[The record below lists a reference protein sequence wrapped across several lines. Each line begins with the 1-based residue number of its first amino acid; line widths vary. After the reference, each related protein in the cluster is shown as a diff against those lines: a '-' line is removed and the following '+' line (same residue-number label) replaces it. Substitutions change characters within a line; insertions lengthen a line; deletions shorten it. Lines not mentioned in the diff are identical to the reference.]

1 MPRRKQVNPKPLKR
15 QREEA
20 EELLRKV
27 NETSSPTTGEDE
39 EEVKKGKGEDL
50 QAAGKPDE
58 VDAQLPK
65 RQRIGTRSA
74 SKDGNKQQATKTKKA
89 TPKVDPEVTKSS
101 QNGRKAPKKTQGK
114 GRGKGRGRGQRQ
126 AKVASK
132 LPSPKANNHDENSLD
147 QFELAEEDSKSGKEV
162 EKEIVEKPKPKP
174 AVSEKPSSKRT
185 REPMKSSPEGKS
197 EVVAAAQTEPEE
209 QTDMTDLEVQARNEA
224 LEALLQITDSEL
236 NKMDRSPSSTQPP
249 FPPQVTPSPAQQPV
263 GQRLHPAESPAVVT
277 MPTGVLRAVHD
288 GRGDVQYHV
297 RSEAVEQQALKLL
310 YTKQPGVTE
319 SHMLYRASKMMG
331 KTDLVEAM
339 KQEELAK
346 QDKKQKKAG
355 RHVCPYCGRG
365 CAKPSVLKKHIRS
378 HTGERPYPC
387 VPCGFAFKTKSNL
400 YKHRKSH
407 AHALKAGLVT
417 NPDGS
422 KIEAM
427 DDIIDDGVD
436 TTDSEDDSDETAEAK
451 ISEGT
456 DHAQKL
462 LVSNMRIP
470 SSYAMPVHMSVSSAG
485 SNTDDPGLSEGL
497 ASKMR
502 VPYPSPQ
509 PSQSQPMYFVPGRE
523 GSQVQM
529 HPDKFVL
536 IQPAVSQVQSGL
548 PVNMPVHMRPAVQTL
563 AQTVRER
570 LAAKSQENLADKSRQ
585 EALRQRRMAIS
596 NLSPLPPLKTSN
608 FGNVM
613 SLSMPSLPDV
623 GQQST
628 PTSMVPRQQ
637 VVQTMSSPLTPG
649 SKSVSMSNVT
659 SKDSS
664 QQPQRSLDRESLHER
679 IMQLINQNEAIV
691 ESQSLENVKPRR
703 MSGSR
708 RSSIESP
715 KPTSMGYL
723 DLMKKSSPEVSQQL
737 NSQSIQGRR
746 GSLGNLSEMQTL
758 GAGIPPMTPVT
769 TISFSLSPS
778 PSMGLVAIATT
789 APASPLVNTSSFMA
803 TPPSN
808 GSSGGSSPVVQLPTR
823 AEVLS
828 FQMSKKGMEK
838 ETSEKWSGPQGKM
851 TEPQFTGPPVPI
863 NVNSVQT
870 SANFTSTAAAT
881 SSGICSQGGPEAG
894 SSMIRELLLSRGRI
908 QTEMMKSSTERDL
921 PKHPSYANPLELQ
934 TSVRMIQKEDR
945 VLHSPKKRKLYEEMQ
960 AKAQRQAMASLQ
972 QSGSQ
977 ATIDGPPLKI
987 FLEEGRVLSPNVREN
1002 SPHYATSATNMAARP
1017 SEGSSTPLETTSSQS
1032 SSNEA
1037 TQQVHSNYEP
1047 ATQKETKDQQVEKTV
1062 LYTKSDT
1069 FSQLPSEKLPPK
1081 KKLLYAGM
1089 HSPNPEARL
1098 AMGEGSSGLQATTSQ
1113 KVAAADVKKVSGDVL
1128 QPLQSLYRLANIKD
1142 PPAAFMTKSDVPA
1155 ADPNT
1160 TVTSSAQVAERDKEV
1175 SASAVRPEQHAQ
1187 PLSEKKSS
1195 PKNDDQVQKGHVS
1208 TAMASAQ
1215 SLQSVGTGEHKVSRS
1230 QSSYPTGQQ
1239 SHQAV
1244 TLDKVV
1250 TVPAAGQHYSL
1261 PAANDKRTRAVDIGQ
1276 LGSPLGVAG
1285 TQEKKSL
1292 SHALSHPM
1300 QNTKEGVVD
1309 TASFIQST
1317 AHRQEETMQ
1326 QGKTAGV
1333 QGPPG
1338 QLTPY
1343 TGQLAVQFSQQT
1355 AQGLQN
1361 AKPHSQP
1368 GHGAEP
1374 YSQQHAVPSNMQ
1386 IQLKKSPS
1394 EEQLLQ
1400 SRGQQSQTRALP
1412 PEEVHH
1418 DRQNNPPRADP
1429 NTPTRHRVPYVTFE
1443 RGKENIVVIN
1453 VPAPA
1458 PPREMQSMKLEQ
1470 TGNIIKA
1477 NIMPGAGGQQRM
1489 LVQMAVPLGGQ
1500 TVPTNQSS
1508 LVSPSM
1514 QGIGMGQ
1521 RQQKVAMARAQ
1532 MQGAAIKPDQF
1543 GKTVEV
1549 MASLQPVALLTFC
1562 TLHRPQPIHL
1572 EQGSNQTISMYA
1584 KWNIVPSSID
1594 VRGNLSMY
1602 NSQVNKRKYR
1612 RGITTIANSTQPR
1625 GGILTPSSFW
1635 SSRHKV
1641 KATQQALQVKG
1652 QTPQPTKE
1660 ETVTQAVEGT
1670 TAEGEVS
1677 DSRKKLKEAIR
1688 AKNEPLRVKIFDGGY
1703 KSNEDYVYV
1712 RGRGRGKY
1720 VCEDCGIRC
1729 KKPSMLK
1736 KHIRTHTDVR
1746 PYHCKY
1752 CNFSFKT
1759 KGNLTKHMK
1768 SKAHSKKCLETG
1780 VPVEDGAVDDTGE
1793 ETASSTGQDA
1803 GVEDHQF
1810 SDAETT
1816 DSAEDEETESEN
1828 ENEDEDE
1835 EEEVVEVKAGD
1846 TSLSHGSVALSSS
1859 NTQAPGLFSMY
1870 PLSVSSIGLSTIYG
1884 KSVSLSQ
1891 NATPLASPPASLPA
1905 PEELSKTIQKTVRDL
1920 EGKED
1925 GSKSQESGR
1934 LDLLAEALKPRAKP
1948 TTVPP
1953 PLMISSTQPGMGFWG
1968 LTQSLKQPQTSVIP
1982 PTSFQLPPPQPP
1994 EQRTPEKPNSSTWQV
2009 SSPLPPVLTPQKM
2022 FPHGPPL
2029 PSPLLLSPPPLLDKH
2044 GYVTSQIIS
2053 ANQPLPGHKAAGK
2066 TATLQRQDVVPIRL
2080 PAEKGNPIMPSAPV
2094 IVAEEK
2100 ALQKEHAM
2108 EMKPP
2113 SNNPQCKPVPHHVT
2127 EPDRRTDLFV
2137 HHTQVQVKVE
2147 PTEPKVEVETA
2158 EKLSQSGRGTT
2169 DATPQQ
2175 ENLSSTKDVDAAQ
2188 SISEREMLLEGE
2200 AQEVMYEGGDSSQA
2214 KVVVRQDGQVEEIHT
2229 CHLCKRAFRWGRMLK
2244 EHMRAHVEER
2254 PFTCKECAVSFRTKG
2269 HLSKHERSQTHHLKV
2284 EADAQFMEWNEVE
2297 VVDSTNDPRPFKCK
2311 ECKVAFRIPGHLAK
2325 HLRSKGHAYA
2335 VERQER
2341 ILQLDGSGSVQI
2353 SPGSLTTGLHKN
2365 AGDME
2370 VGTSEGTVG
2379 RELIHHGDLKSQTSP
2394 LSSKMSSETL
2404 TTVGPNKEAAVR
2416 GRIRS
2421 ISETEAEKLGRE
2433 KHLFERF
2440 TRERTISETEAYAP
2454 QMRVPAGMVPL
2465 QISTTSMAPATHYI
2479 LPQTSGGVLQQLP
2492 GIMYAQAQPMSPRLA
2507 KTHIP
2512 IQPALPTNSPGVRAV
2527 MQPSLAIVP
2536 QVMATDGKTTIVGT
2550 PVSMSSTL
2558 PMQPLLIPQERNLGT
2573 PGQPQ
2578 ILPRMTAPGLLM
2590 PVPPQHHQTPSSAV
2604 PSTAG
2609 AQHRLQMI
2617 SLAKGSVPFIVTA
2630 PPMSPISPG
2639 APSSVNVHGAPP
2651 SSVLANIS
2659 PGSYSPQS
2667 SDLAART
2674 CPHCKRSFKSAR
2686 YVSKHI
2692 QTRHS
2697 GVKNF
2702 KCPYEGCDKEYA
2714 IKESYKYHIS
2724 THERNSNRQ
2733 AALEQEE
2740 NKRQRTT
2747 SEQTDSSVETIPG
2760 PSTEKGKESLSEAS
2774 TQSVASQPM
2783 ISIRQEEMGGEQD
2796 KIGEPSKGKDT
2807 KGKAGESTKAED
2819 QLRIEENR
2827 EVTGRKESSP
2837 VPDNTK
2843 KDCNNCA
2850 TVDSV
2855 KETEVWARSSEK
2867 KVGFKEETGTTAV
2880 PIPSTRGQVRGGKQ
2894 GVETRRKR
2902 KLREQVTA
2910 KHTSPKTRKK
2920 DSTKGQQTTT
2930 TPKKLSEKRKLKT
2943 ELESTRG
2950 DISKT
2955 KSSSVSHK
2963 IDTQNNE
2970 DTETNKQT
2978 TESLDG
2984 KERKVGDNQSNFED
2998 KEEENKS

>member
-27 NETSSPTTGEDE
+27 NETSSPTPEEDG
-39 EEVKKGKGEDL
+39 EEVKGEEA
-50 QAAGKPDE
+50 QAAGKPDQ
-58 VDAQLPK
+58 VDTQLPK

-74 SKDGNKQQATKTKKA
+74 NKDNKSQQQATKNKKA
-89 TPKVDPEVTKSS
+89 TPKADPEVTKSS
-101 QNGRKAPKKTQGK
+101 QNGRKVQKKPQGK

-126 AKVASK
+126 PKPSTK

-147 QFELAEEDSKSGKEV
+147 QFELADEDTKSGKEV
-162 EKEIVEKPKPKP
+162 EKEIVEKPKPKT

-185 REPMKSSPEGKS
+185 REPMKSSPDGKT
-197 EVVAAAQTEPEE
+197 EVVESAQTEPDE
-209 QTDMTDLEVQARNEA
+209 QTNMTDLEVQARNEA

-236 NKMDRSPSSTQPP
+236 NKMDRSPSSAQPP
-249 FPPQVTPSPAQQPV
+249 FPPQVSNSPAQQPT
-263 GQRLHPAESPAVVT
+263 GQRSHPAESPAVVA

-288 GRGDVQYHV
+288 GRGDVQYHA
-297 RSEAVEQQALKLL
+297 AVEQQALKLL
-310 YTKQPGVTE
+310 YTKQSGVAE
-319 SHMLYRASKMMG
+319 SHMLYRASKIMG
-331 KTDLVEAM
+331 KTDLVETM

-346 QDKKQKKAG
+346 QEKKQKKAG

-436 TTDSEDDSDETAEAK
+436 TTDSEDDSDETVEGK
-451 ISEGT
+451 VSEGS

-462 LVSNMRIP
+462 LASNMRIP

-509 PSQSQPMYFVPGRE
+509 PNQSQPMYFVPGRE

-536 IQPAVSQVQSGL
+536 IQPQVSQVPSGL

-608 FGNVM
+608 FGNMM
-613 SLSMPSLPDV
+613 SLSMSSLPDV

-637 VVQTMSSPLTPG
+637 AVQTMSSPLTPG
-649 SKSVSMSNVT
+649 SKSVSMSNVA

-723 DLMKKSSPEVSQQL
+723 DLMKKSSPEVTQQM

-789 APASPLVNTSSFMA
+789 APASPLVTATGFIA

-808 GSSGGSSPVVQLPTR
+808 GSSRGSSPVVQLPTR

-828 FQMSKKGMEK
+828 FQMTHKKGTEK
-838 ETSEKWSGPQGKM
+838 EMSEKWSGPQGKG
-851 TEPQFTGPPVPI
+851 TEPQLTSPLVPI

-870 SANFTSTAAAT
+870 SAHFTSTAAAT
-881 SSGICSQGGPEAG
+881 SGTATQAGPETG
-894 SSMIRELLLSRGRI
+894 SSMIKELLLSRGRI

-921 PKHPSYANPLELQ
+921 PKHPTYANPLELQ

-960 AKAQRQAMASLQ
+960 AKAQRQAMAALQ

-977 ATIDGPPLKI
+977 ATVEGPPLKI

-1017 SEGSSTPLETTSSQS
+1017 SEGSSTPLETNSSQS
-1032 SSNEA
+1032 SSSQEA
-1037 TQQVHSNYEP
+1037 GQQVHSNYQP
-1047 ATQKETKDQQVEKTV
+1047 AIQKETKDQQGEKTV
-1062 LYTKSDT
+1062 LLTKSDT

-1098 AMGEGSSGLQATTSQ
+1098 AMGEGSSGLQTAMSQ
-1113 KVAAADVKKVSGDVL
+1113 QGTAADVKKTSGNVL

-1142 PPAAFMTKSDVPA
+1142 PPAAFMTKPDVSSTV
-1155 ADPNT
+1155 ADPNIA
-1160 TVTSSAQVAERDKEV
+1160 VSSLTRAMERDKEV
-1175 SASAVRPEQHAQ
+1175 SSSAVRPEQLVQ
-1187 PLSEKKSS
+1187 PVSEKPSS
-1195 PKNDDQVQKGHVS
+1195 FGNDSQVQKGHVS
-1208 TAMASAQ
+1208 TPVVSTQ
-1215 SLQSVGTGEHKVSRS
+1215 SLQSVGTAEHKLSS
-1230 QSSYPTGQQ
+1230 GLSSYSIGQQ

-1244 TLDKVV
+1244 TLDKIV

-1261 PAANDKRTRAVDIGQ
+1261 SAANSSARTADVGQ
-1276 LGSPLGVAG
+1276 LSSPLAV
-1285 TQEKKSL
+1285 TQEKKLLPQSL
-1292 SHALSHPM
+1292 SHATQKP
-1300 QNTKEGVVD
+1300 KEGVMG
-1309 TASFIQST
+1309 TAPFIQST
-1317 AHRQEETMQ
+1317 AHRQEGTAH
-1326 QGKTAGV
+1326 QGKTAGIH
-1333 QGPPG
+1333 GPPG

-1355 AQGLQN
+1355 AQV
-1361 AKPHSQP
+1361 AKHHSQQGQGTEPHSQ
-1368 GHGAEP
+1368 
-1374 YSQQHAVPSNMQ
+1374 HAAPSNIQ

-1394 EEQLLQ
+1394 EEQVLH
-1400 SRGQQSQTRALP
+1400 SRGQQMQTTAQ
-1412 PEEVHH
+1412 EEVQH
-1418 DRQNNPPRADP
+1418 DRQSNPPRADP
-1429 NTPTRHRVPYVTFE
+1429 NTSTRHRVPYVTFE

-1508 LVSPSM
+1508 LVSPPM

-1572 EQGSNQTISMYA
+1572 EQGSNQSISMYA

-1594 VRGNLSMY
+1594 VRGNLSLY

-1660 ETVTQAVEGT
+1660 ETVPQAGEGA

-1780 VPVEDGAVDDTGE
+1780 VPVEDGAVDETGE

-1828 ENEDEDE
+1828 ENDDEDD
-1835 EEEVVEVKAGD
+1835 EEEVVEIQDSGI
-1846 TSLSHGSVALSSS
+1846 SQGGGALSSS
-1859 NTQAPGLFSMY
+1859 SMQTPELFSMY
-1870 PLSVSSIGLSTIYG
+1870 PHSLSVSSIGLSTIYG

-1891 NATPLASPPASLPA
+1891 NPTPLASPPASLPA

-1925 GSKSQESGR
+1925 GSKIQESGR
-1934 LDLLAEALKPRAKP
+1934 LDLLAEALKVRTKP
-1948 TTVPP
+1948 ATVPP
-1953 PLMISSTQPGMGFWG
+1953 PLTIGSTQAGMGFWG

-1994 EQRTPEKPNSSTWQV
+1994 EQRTPEKPNSLTPQV
-2009 SSPLPPVLTPQKM
+2009 SSPLPPVLTPQKT
-2022 FPHGPPL
+2022 FAHGPPL

-2053 ANQPLPGHKAAGK
+2053 ANQPLPGHKTGK
-2066 TATLQRQDVVPIRL
+2066 TAMPQKQDVVSVRL
-2080 PAEKGNPIMPSAPV
+2080 LAEKGNPVMSSMPGS
-2094 IVAEEK
+2094 VAEEK
-2100 ALQKEHAM
+2100 GLQKEHTI
-2108 EMKPP
+2108 EKKPP
-2113 SNNPQCKPVPHHVT
+2113 STNPQFKQLPHLVP
-2127 EPDRRTDLFV
+2127 EADRQADL
-2137 HHTQVQVKVE
+2137 HHTQVQVKNE
-2147 PTEPKVEVETA
+2147 TTEPKVKVETA
-2158 EKLSQSGRGTT
+2158 EKLSQSQRE
-2169 DATPQQ
+2169 DATPQH
-2175 ENLSSTKDVDAAQ
+2175 ESLISTKTVDAMQ
-2188 SISEREMLLEGE
+2188 LISEREKPLEGE
-2200 AQEVMYEGGDSSQA
+2200 IQQVMHANIQDGDSSQT
-2214 KVVVRQDGQVEEIHT
+2214 KVIVTKDGQVEEFHT
-2229 CHLCKRAFRWGRMLK
+2229 CHLCKRAFQWGRMLQ

-2341 ILQLDGSGSVQI
+2341 IHQLDGSSSAQI
-2353 SPGSLTTGLHKN
+2353 SPGSLKTGLQKN
-2365 AGDME
+2365 TGDVG
-2370 VGTSEGTVG
+2370 VGTAEGAAG
-2379 RELIHHGDLKSQTSP
+2379 RELIQHGDLKSQTSP
-2394 LSSKMSSETL
+2394 SCSKTSSETL
-2404 TTVGPNKEAAVR
+2404 MNVGLKKEVTAR

-2454 QMRVPAGMVPL
+2454 QMRVAAGMVPL
-2465 QISTTSMAPATHYI
+2465 RISTSSMAPAAHYI
-2479 LPQTSGGVLQQLP
+2479 LPQTSGQVLQQLP

-2512 IQPALPTNSPGVRAV
+2512 IQPALPTNSTGVRTV

-2536 QVMATDGKTTIVGT
+2536 QVVATDGKTAIVGT
-2550 PVSMSSTL
+2550 PVSMPSTL
-2558 PMQPLLIPQERNLGT
+2558 PMQPLLIPQEQARNPGA

-2590 PVPPQHHQTPSSAV
+2590 PVTPQHHQTPSPAV

-2630 PPMSPISPG
+2630 PTMSPISPG

-2733 AALEQEE
+2733 ASLEQQE
-2740 NKRQRTT
+2740 NVKRQRTI
-2747 SEQTDSSVETIPG
+2747 SEQTDSSIETMSG
-2760 PSTEKGKESLSEAS
+2760 PSVEKSHQSLGETSA
-2774 TQSVASQPM
+2774 QSVPSQQ
-2783 ISIRQEEMGGEQD
+2783 IVSIGQDERKDKKD
-2796 KIGEPSKGKDT
+2796 KIEEPLQCKDT
-2807 KGKAGESTKAED
+2807 EVKAGESTKEED
-2819 QLRIEENR
+2819 QQTIDEN
-2827 EVTGRKESSP
+2827 TKGTMTKESSP
-2837 VPDNTK
+2837 VPVDTK
-2843 KDCNNCA
+2843 KDCDNLA
-2850 TVDSV
+2850 IVESSKDTDEFT
-2855 KETEVWARSSEK
+2855 KSSEDT
-2867 KVGFKEETGTTAV
+2867 VGFKEETCITAV
-2880 PIPSTRGQVRGGKQ
+2880 PIPGTRGQGGKQ

-2902 KLREQVTA
+2902 KLREQVTV

-2920 DSTKGQQTTT
+2920 DSAKVQQQTNT
-2930 TPKKLSEKRKLKT
+2930 TPKKLSEKRKPRT
-2943 ELESTRG
+2943 AVESTRG
-2950 DISKT
+2950 GTSKT
-2955 KSSSVSHK
+2955 NSSLLSHK
-2963 IDTQNNE
+2963 LETPINADTQ
-2970 DTETNKQT
+2970 TYKQT

-2984 KERKVGDNQSNFED
+2984 NERKVEESESKLKD
-2998 KEEENKS
+2998 KEEENRL

>member
-1 MPRRKQVNPKPLKR
+1 
-15 QREEA
+15 
-20 EELLRKV
+20 
-27 NETSSPTTGEDE
+27 
-39 EEVKKGKGEDL
+39 
-50 QAAGKPDE
+50 
-58 VDAQLPK
+58 
-65 RQRIGTRSA
+65 
-74 SKDGNKQQATKTKKA
+74 
-89 TPKVDPEVTKSS
+89 
-101 QNGRKAPKKTQGK
+101 
-114 GRGKGRGRGQRQ
+114 
-126 AKVASK
+126 
-132 LPSPKANNHDENSLD
+132 
-147 QFELAEEDSKSGKEV
+147 
-162 EKEIVEKPKPKP
+162 
-174 AVSEKPSSKRT
+174 
-185 REPMKSSPEGKS
+185 
-197 EVVAAAQTEPEE
+197 
-209 QTDMTDLEVQARNEA
+209 
-224 LEALLQITDSEL
+224 
-236 NKMDRSPSSTQPP
+236 
-249 FPPQVTPSPAQQPV
+249 
-263 GQRLHPAESPAVVT
+263 

-288 GRGDVQYHV
+288 GRGDVQYQV
-297 RSEAVEQQALKLL
+297 RPETVEQQALKLL
-310 YTKQPGVTE
+310 YTKQSGGAE

-331 KTDLVEAM
+331 KAELMETM

-436 TTDSEDDSDETAEAK
+436 TTDSEDDSDETAEGK
-451 ISEGT
+451 VSEGT

-462 LVSNMRIP
+462 LVSNMQIP
-470 SSYAMPVHMSVSSAG
+470 SSYAMPVHMSVSSVG
-485 SNTDDPGLSEGL
+485 NNTDDPGLSEGL

-502 VPYPSPQ
+502 VPYPSTQ
-509 PSQSQPMYFVPGRE
+509 PNQSQPMYYMPGRE

-536 IQPAVSQVQSGL
+536 IQPAVSQAQGGL

-608 FGNVM
+608 FGGNMM
-613 SLSMPSLPDV
+613 SLSMSSLPDV

-628 PTSMVPRQQ
+628 PTSMVPRQHA
-637 VVQTMSSPLTPG
+637 VRTLSSPLTPG

-659 SKDSS
+659 SKDPS
-664 QQPQRSLDRESLHER
+664 QQSQRSLDRESLHDR

-723 DLMKKSSPEVSQQL
+723 DLMKKTGPEVSQQL
-737 NSQSIQGRR
+737 NAQSIQGRR

-789 APASPLVNTSSFMA
+789 APASPLVTAGFVA

-808 GSSGGSSPVVQLPTR
+808 GSSGGSSPVVQLTTR
-823 AEVLS
+823 PDILP
-828 FQMSKKGMEK
+828 FQMTKKGTDK

-851 TEPQFTGPPVPI
+851 TEPQFTGPLVPI
-863 NVNSVQT
+863 NVNSVQA
-870 SANFTSTAAAT
+870 SVSSTSTAAVT
-881 SSGICSQGGPEAG
+881 GSVGTQGGPETG
-894 SSMIRELLLSRGRI
+894 SSMIKELLLSRGRL
-908 QTEMMKSSTERDL
+908 QTEMKKSTERDL
-921 PKHPSYANPLELQ
+921 PKHPIYANPLELQ

-972 QSGSQ
+972 QGASQ
-977 ATIDGPPLKI
+977 STMEGPPLKI

-1017 SEGSSTPLETTSSQS
+1017 SEGSSTPLETTSSQP
-1032 SSNEA
+1032 SSNE
-1037 TQQVHSNYEP
+1037 TGQQVHSNLEP
-1047 ATQKETKDQQVEKTV
+1047 AAQKEVKDQQGEKTM
-1062 LYTKSDT
+1062 LYAKSDT

-1081 KKLLYAGM
+1081 KKLLYTGM

-1098 AMGEGSSGLQATTSQ
+1098 AMGEGTSGLQSTTSQ
-1113 KVAAADVKKVSGDVL
+1113 QMVAADVKKVSVDVL

-1142 PPAAFMTKSDVPA
+1142 PPAAFMTKSDVSIPG
-1155 ADPNT
+1155 ADPNSA
-1160 TVTSSAQVAERDKEV
+1160 VPSSAQAVERDKEV
-1175 SASAVRPEQHAQ
+1175 SPSTARPEQHSPAV
-1187 PLSEKKSS
+1187 SEKGSS
-1195 PKNDDQVQKGHVS
+1195 KGNEGQLEVRRVPTAVSDQF
-1208 TAMASAQ
+1208 
-1215 SLQSVGTGEHKVSRS
+1215 LQPAGSCEHKVS
-1230 QSSYPTGQQ
+1230 SSSALSHLTGQQ

-1244 TLDKVV
+1244 TLVKVL
-1250 TVPAAGQHYSL
+1250 TVPATSEKHSR
-1261 PAANDKRTRAVDIGQ
+1261 DVGQ
-1276 LGSPLGVAG
+1276 LSSPPRVSV
-1285 TQEKKSL
+1285 TQEKKPLPQSV
-1292 SHALSHPM
+1292 SHST
-1300 QNTKEGVVD
+1300 QSTKEGVIVG
-1309 TASFIQST
+1309 TVPFIQST
-1317 AHRQEETMQ
+1317 AQRHDAT
-1326 QGKTAGV
+1326 GKTAGF

-1343 TGQLAVQFSQQT
+1343 TGQLAVQFSHQT
-1355 AQGLQN
+1355 AQGLQ
-1361 AKPHSQP
+1361 KPKHHSQL
-1368 GHGAEP
+1368 GQSAEP
-1374 YSQQHAVPSNMQ
+1374 FSQQHASPSNMQ
-1386 IQLKKSPS
+1386 NQLKKSPGEDQIVHS
-1394 EEQLLQ
+1394 MV
-1400 SRGQQSQTRALP
+1400 QQPQTRTQP
-1412 PEEVHH
+1412 PEELHH
-1418 DRQNNPPRADP
+1418 DRQSNPPRADP
-1429 NTPTRHRVPYVTFE
+1429 NTSTRHRVPYVTFE

-1477 NIMPGAGGQQRM
+1477 NILPGAGGQQRM

-1508 LVSPSM
+1508 VVTPSM

-1572 EQGSNQTISMYA
+1572 EQGTNQSISMYA

-1594 VRGNLSMY
+1594 VRSNLSLY

-1635 SSRHKV
+1635 SSRHKA
-1641 KATQQALQVKG
+1641 KATQQSLQVKG
-1652 QTPQPTKE
+1652 QPPQPTKE
-1660 ETVTQAVEGT
+1660 EIATQAVEGT
-1670 TAEGEVS
+1670 TADSDVS

-1703 KSNEDYVYV
+1703 KSNEEYVYV

-1803 GVEDHQF
+1803 GVEEHQF

-1828 ENEDEDE
+1828 ENEEEDE
-1835 EEEVVEVKAGD
+1835 EEEVVEIKTGD
-1846 TSLSHGSVALSSS
+1846 SGMSQGSVSLSSS
-1859 NTQAPGLFSMY
+1859 SIQAPGLFSMY
-1870 PLSVSSIGLSTIYG
+1870 PHSLSVSSIGLSTIYG

-1905 PEELSKTIQKTVRDL
+1905 PEELSKTVQKTVRDL
-1920 EGKED
+1920 EGKEEAAK
-1925 GSKSQESGR
+1925 GQESSR
-1934 LDLLAEALKPRAKP
+1934 PDLLAEALKVRTKP
-1948 TTVPP
+1948 ATVPP
-1953 PLMISSTQPGMGFWG
+1953 PLMMSSTQPGMGFWG

-1982 PTSFQLPPPQPP
+1982 PTGFQLPPPQPP
-1994 EQRTPEKPNSSTWQV
+1994 EQRTPEKPTSLTPQV

-2022 FPHGPPL
+2022 FPQGPPL

-2053 ANQPLPGHKAAGK
+2053 ANQPLPGQKAGK
-2066 TATLQRQDVVPIRL
+2066 TAVPQKPDAIPVRSS
-2080 PAEKGNPIMPSAPV
+2080 AEKGHLIMSSMPAT
-2094 IVAEEK
+2094 VAEEK
-2100 ALQKEHAM
+2100 ALQKQHTM
-2108 EMKPP
+2108 ERKPS
-2113 SNNPQCKPVPHHVT
+2113 SNNPLCKQVPYQLVG
-2127 EPDRRTDLFV
+2127 PDRQADL
-2137 HHTQVQVKVE
+2137 HHTQVQVKDE
-2147 PTEPKVEVETA
+2147 PTESKVKVETA
-2158 EKLSQSGRGTT
+2158 EKPSQSGKGTV
-2169 DATPQQ
+2169 DAIPQL
-2175 ENLSSTKDVDAAQ
+2175 ENLSSIKDADMH
-2188 SISEREMLLEGE
+2188 EREKQVEGE
-2200 AQEVMYEGGDSSQA
+2200 VQEAMHANVQGGDSGQA
-2214 KVVVRQDGQVEEIHT
+2214 KAVVGKDGQVQEVHT
-2229 CHLCKRAFRWGRMLK
+2229 CHLCKRAFQWGRMLK

-2353 SPGSLTTGLHKN
+2353 SPGTGKTGPHQN
-2365 AGDME
+2365 TGEAG
-2370 VGTSEGTVG
+2370 VGTSEGTAG
-2379 RELIHHGDLKSQTSP
+2379 REPIQHGDSKPQTSP
-2394 LSSKMSSETL
+2394 LSSKTTSETQ
-2404 TTVGPNKEAAVR
+2404 TTIMSNKEAAVR

-2433 KHLFERF
+2433 KHLFERL

-2454 QMRVPAGMVPL
+2454 QMRLAAGMVPL
-2465 QISTTSMAPATHYI
+2465 QVSTTSMAPAAHYI
-2479 LPQTSGGVLQQLP
+2479 LPQTSGQVLQQLP
-2492 GIMYAQAQPMSPRLA
+2492 GIMYAQAQPLSPRLA
-2507 KTHIP
+2507 KTHVP

-2527 MQPSLAIVP
+2527 MQPSLTIVP
-2536 QVMATDGKTTIVGT
+2536 QMMATDGKTAIVGT
-2550 PVSMSSTL
+2550 PVSMPSTL
-2558 PMQPLLIPQERNLGT
+2558 PVQPLLIPQDHSRNLGT

-2590 PVPPQHHQTPSSAV
+2590 PVPPQQHQTPSPAV

-2617 SLAKGSVPFIVTA
+2617 SLTKGSVPFIVTA

-2639 APSSVNVHGAPP
+2639 TPSSVNVHGAPP
-2651 SSVLANIS
+2651 SAVLANIS

-2674 CPHCKRSFKSAR
+2674 CPHCQRSFKSAR

-2702 KCPYEGCDKEYA
+2702 KCPYEGCEKEYA

-2733 AALEQEE
+2733 AALEQDE
-2740 NKRQRTT
+2740 KVQRQRTT
-2747 SEQTDSSVETIPG
+2747 SEQPDSAEIISG
-2760 PSTEKGKESLSEAS
+2760 PSTENTLSGPSTENTLSGPSMENTLSGPSMENTISGPSMEKGPERSSEAS
-2774 TQSVASQPM
+2774 AESVASQPM
-2783 ISIRQEEMGGEQD
+2783 ISMSQEELRDEKDKIEEPSQDKDIKSKVGDSTGTDSQMRTDEHKQTTGEQND
-2796 KIGEPSKGKDT
+2796 GVRDFSSKPD
-2807 KGKAGESTKAED
+2807 STK
-2819 QLRIEENR
+2819 
-2827 EVTGRKESSP
+2827 T
-2837 VPDNTK
+2837 
-2843 KDCNNCA
+2843 DCD
-2850 TVDSV
+2850 TLTTLESV
-2855 KETEVWARSSEK
+2855 KEAEVVTKGIEEK
-2867 KVGFKEETGTTAV
+2867 EGFTEETGTSAV
-2880 PIPSTRGQVRGGKQ
+2880 PVPSTRGQARTGKQ

-2902 KLREQVTA
+2902 KLREQVTV
-2910 KHTSPKTRKK
+2910 KHASPKTRKK
-2920 DSTKGQQTTT
+2920 ESAKSQQTNT
-2930 TPKKLSEKRKLKT
+2930 TPKKLSEKKRLRT
-2943 ELESTRG
+2943 EVDSTKG
-2950 DISKT
+2950 GISKT
-2955 KSSSVSHK
+2955 KPSSVSHK
-2963 IDTQNNE
+2963 LDTQFSE
-2970 DTETNKQT
+2970 EANKQT
-2978 TESLDG
+2978 TVSLDG
-2984 KERKVGDNQSNFED
+2984 NVSKV
-2998 KEEENKS
+2998 EENKLNFQDKEGQDQSCL